1 MDQNS
6 TNIIAYC
13 GFVVSTAVA
22 VLGAVNHK
30 RCRSNCLGKD
40 MTVSIDV
47 ENTTPPERI
56 QCAETKKDT
65 LVIKV
70 PVEK

>member
-13 GFVVSTAVA
+13 GFIVSSAVA
-22 VLGAVNHK
+22 ILGAVNHK

-47 ENTTPPERI
+47 ENTTPPE
-56 QCAETKKDT
+56 TKKDT

-70 PVEK
+70 PVDK